1 MYSQHRHDILEQLE
15 TSRHDGLTTEVANA
29 RLKKYGLNEM
39 QHEQQEPGWKV
50 FLKSLTEP
58 IIIILWIA
66 IALTLISA
74 SYDFLV
80 RNDFDHGMSAI
91 YEGLVILIVILVNSS
106 LTYWQKSTAKKSLDA
121 LSSDSRHQSNVLRDE
136 TWQKIDADQLVP
148 GDIVD
153 VKMGDFIEADL
164 RWLSVNELQVNE
176 SHLTGEAEAVEK
188 TRDSLPEDTE
198 LGDRTNMGF
207 SGSTVVNGSGIGV
220 VTATG
225 MQTELGKIAD
235 LLQQT
240 KQEKTPIER
249 TVSQLTKRLMVAAA
263 GVVVA
268 AITFDLVKEY
278 LNTNTISVTGLMN
291 SISGAIALAVAAI
304 PDSMPVVLSIVLTI
318 GARSLARNNG
328 LIKSLSSVETLG
340 ATTFIASDKTGTLT
354 KNEMTV
360 TRFFSN
366 GVNFAVDG
374 NGYDPVGEI
383 HSVKDGKNVQESDFT
398 PFLQSAVLNNEAQ
411 IQRNDADNYEP
422 LGNPT
427 DVALIVL
434 GRKAKISRDKLLSET
449 GEKDCDILR
458 VFPFESTR
466 KMMSTIIKIGDEYQI
481 LTKGAPDVI
490 MQHTKDAMFNN
501 KLVSISEAKET
512 LEKQVSD
519 YANDALRT
527 IAVAKR
533 DLTKDEAL
541 NGTQTDL
548 EKKLTVLGIVGIID
562 PPRPEV
568 KKSIAV
574 LHKASVEVVMIT
586 GDHAATARAIAYRL
600 GLVKDKEGHVVEGYE
615 IEKMSDDELFEL
627 VPDIRVYA
635 RVSPEHKQR
644 IIKALQK
651 HNEIV
656 AMTGDGVNDAP
667 ALRAA
672 DIGIAMGING
682 TEVTKDSADLILMD
696 DKFTTIEKSVSA
708 GRTIFANIKN
718 FMRQE
723 LTTNVAEVLS
733 ILLGTFLITQP
744 IGHVSE
750 LTPTLTTIMVLWVNM
765 ISDSLPSFAMGYD
778 EPEHDIMAEKPRDVN
793 QSLLANHLL
802 SRVLI
807 RGFVMGLAVFVAFY
821 WAASAGL
828 QTNEA
833 QTIAFLTLVFGQLW
847 HAFDARSAHT
857 LFRRN
862 PFSNMY
868 LIAAVLFAGIS
879 SLSITM
885 LPFFNMLMGTSPL
898 TWELYLAVIFLPAI
912 PTFVL
917 SGLKEIFGIKIW

>member
-1 MYSQHRHDILEQLE
+1 
-15 TSRHDGLTTEVANA
+15 
-29 RLKKYGLNEM
+29 
-39 QHEQQEPGWKV
+39 
-50 FLKSLTEP
+50 
-58 IIIILWIA
+58 
-66 IALTLISA
+66 
-74 SYDFLV
+74 
-80 RNDFDHGMSAI
+80 
-91 YEGLVILIVILVNSS
+91 
-106 LTYWQKSTAKKSLDA
+106 
-121 LSSDSRHQSNVLRDE
+121 
-136 TWQKIDADQLVP
+136 
-148 GDIVD
+148 
-153 VKMGDFIEADL
+153 
-164 RWLSVNELQVNE
+164 
-176 SHLTGEAEAVEK
+176 
-188 TRDSLPEDTE
+188 
-198 LGDRTNMGF
+198 
-207 SGSTVVNGSGIGV
+207 
-220 VTATG
+220 
-225 MQTELGKIAD
+225 
-235 LLQQT
+235 
-240 KQEKTPIER
+240 
-249 TVSQLTKRLMVAAA
+249 
-263 GVVVA
+263 
-268 AITFDLVKEY
+268 
-278 LNTNTISVTGLMN
+278 
-291 SISGAIALAVAAI
+291 
-304 PDSMPVVLSIVLTI
+304 
-318 GARSLARNNG
+318 
-328 LIKSLSSVETLG
+328 
-340 ATTFIASDKTGTLT
+340 
-354 KNEMTV
+354 
-360 TRFFSN
+360 
-366 GVNFAVDG
+366 
-374 NGYDPVGEI
+374 
-383 HSVKDGKNVQESDFT
+383 
-398 PFLQSAVLNNEAQ
+398 
-411 IQRNDADNYEP
+411 
-422 LGNPT
+422 
-427 DVALIVL
+427 
-434 GRKAKISRDKLLSET
+434 
-449 GEKDCDILR
+449 
-458 VFPFESTR
+458 
-466 KMMSTIIKIGDEYQI
+466 
-481 LTKGAPDVI
+481 

-600 GLVKDKEGHVVEGYE
+600 GLVKDKEGRVVEGYE

>member
-1 MYSQHRHDILEQLE
+1 MYSHHRQDVVKQLD
-15 TSRHDGLTTEVANA
+15 TSRHNGLTTTSAND
-29 RLKKYGLNEM
+29 RLTQYGQNEI
-39 QHEQQEPGWKV
+39 QHEQREPAWKV
-50 FLKSLTEP
+50 FLRSLTEP
-58 IIIILWIA
+58 IVIILWIA
-66 IALTLISA
+66 IGLTLISA

-80 RNDFDHGMSAI
+80 KNDQAHGMTAI
-91 YEGLVILIVILVNSS
+91 YEGLVILVVILVNSG
-106 LTYWQKSTAKKSLDA
+106 LTYWQKLKAQKSLDA
-121 LSSDSRHQSNVLRDE
+121 LSAISRHQTNVLRDD
-136 TWQKIDADQLVP
+136 TWQKIDAAQLVP

-164 RWLSVNELQVNE
+164 RWLSVNELQINE
-176 SHLTGEAEAVEK
+176 SHLTGESDAVQK
-188 TRDSLPEDTE
+188 TRDALPRDTE

-225 MQTELGKIAD
+225 MNTELGKIAD

-240 KQEKTPIER
+240 DHQKTPIEQ
-249 TVSQLTKRLMVAAA
+249 TVSQLTKRLMVAAFL
-263 GVVVA
+263 VVII
-268 AITFDLVKEY
+268 AITYDLVKEY
-278 LNTNTISVTGLMN
+278 LNTGMITITGLMN
-291 SISGAIALAVAAI
+291 NISGAIALAVASI
-304 PDSMPVVLSIVLTI
+304 PDALPVVLSIVLTI
-318 GARSLARNNG
+318 GARVLARNKG

-360 TRFFSN
+360 IRFFAN
-366 GVNFAVDG
+366 GVNFVVDG

-383 HSVKDGKNVQESDFT
+383 NSVKDGKNVNEKDFI

-411 IQRNDADNYEP
+411 IQRDENGNYAP

-427 DVALIVL
+427 DVSLVVL
-434 GRKAKISRDKLLSET
+434 GHKVDISREQLLSQT
-449 GEKDCDILR
+449 NDRDCDILR

-466 KMMSTIIKIGDEYQI
+466 KMMSTVVKVGQRYEL

-490 MQHTKDAMFNN
+490 IRHAKDAFLNN
-501 KLVSISEAKET
+501 QLVSISASKA
-512 LEKQVSD
+512 LLNQQIFD

-527 IAVAKR
+527 IAVASR
-533 DLTKDEAL
+533 ELTQEQAL
-541 NGTQTDL
+541 HATQAEL
-548 EKKLTVLGIVGIID
+548 EQELTVLGIAGIID

-568 KKSIAV
+568 QKSIAT

-600 GLVKDKEGHVVEGYE
+600 GIVKNKQASVVEGRE
-615 IEKMSDDELFEL
+615 IEQLTDDELFDL
-627 VPDIRVYA
+627 VPDVRVYA

-651 HNEIV
+651 HDQVV

-682 TEVTKDSADLILMD
+682 TEVTKDSADLILLD
-696 DKFTTIEKSVSA
+696 DKFTTIEKSVAA

-744 IGHVSE
+744 IGHISE

-765 ISDSLPSFAMGYD
+765 ISDSMPSFAMGYD
-778 EPEHDIMAEKPRDVN
+778 DPEHDIMTVKPRNVN
-793 QSLLANHLL
+793 ESVLANHLL

-807 RGFVMGLAVFVAFY
+807 RGFVMGLAVFIAFY
-821 WAASAGL
+821 WAAQAGM

-833 QTIAFLTLVFGQLW
+833 QTVAFLTLVFGQLW
-847 HAFDARSAHT
+847 HVFDARSSHT
-857 LFRRN
+857 LFHRN
-862 PFSNMY
+862 PFSNPY
-868 LIAAVLFAGIS
+868 LVATVLFAGVS
-879 SLSITM
+879 SLAITV
-885 LPFFNMLMGTSPL
+885 LPLFNTLMGTSPL
-898 TWELYLAVIFLPAI
+898 NWEIYLAVIFLPAL
-912 PTFVL
+912 PTFIL
-917 SGLKEIFGIKIW
+917 SGLKEIFKIKIW